1 MSRIILYTGK
11 GGVGKTTTAAA
22 TALQAAKRGYKALVV
37 STDPAHSLRD
47 AFDQEIGPEPKKIRN
62 NLYAQEIDVF
72 YSVDKYWGK
81 LTGYIQSLF
90 NWMKV
95 DDILAEEFSI
105 FPGMEEVSCFL
116 WVYSHFKDD
125 EYDVIVVDSA
135 PTGET
140 LRLLSLPDV
149 ARWWIMK
156 VFPIERKLLK
166 VVRPAVKVVSDMP
179 LPEEETYVA
188 IEDLFEKLN
197 AIHRV
202 FSNPEI
208 TSIRLVLNLEK
219 MVIKETQ
226 RAYTY
231 LNLYGYNVDS
241 AIVNR
246 TMPIEIDHPYFE
258 EWKKFQEVY
267 REEVRELFSTIPILE
282 APMFSREILGTETL
296 LEFGSRLFG
305 DKDPID
311 ILYKGKPYDIIKEKG
326 VYTLILK
333 LPFVSKKEVKLHQ
346 VGDELTIQIENQR
359 RNIFLPNF
367 LARLNVEKANLEGG
381 VLKVSFE
388 KARRSAGNQKKRERS

>member
-1 MSRIILYTGK
+1 MKRIILYTGK
-11 GGVGKTTTAAA
+11 GGVGKTTAAAA
-22 TALQAAKRGYKALVV
+22 TALQSAKRGYKTLVI

-47 AFDQEIGPEPKKIRN
+47 SFDIDIGPEPKKIVK

-95 DDILAEEFSI
+95 DDVLAEEFSI

-116 WVYSHFKDD
+116 WVYSHFK
-125 EYDVIVVDSA
+125 EAQYDVIIVDSA

-149 ARWWIMK
+149 ARWWIVK
-156 VFPIERKLLK
+156 VLPIERRLLK

-179 LPEEETYVA
+179 LPEEETYTA

-197 AIHRV
+197 SIHKT

-241 AIVNR
+241 VIVNR
-246 TMPIEIDHPYFE
+246 AMPKELDHPYFK
-258 EWKKFQEVY
+258 EWKVFQANYRKEVA
-267 REEVRELFSTIPILE
+267 ELFSAIPIHE
-282 APMFSREILGTETL
+282 APLFSKEILGVDAL
-296 LEFGSRLFG
+296 LEFGDTLFSK
-305 DKDPID
+305 KDPVQIF
-311 ILYKGKPYDIIKEKG
+311 YKEKPYEVVKEKG
-326 VYTLILK
+326 VYSLLLK
-333 LPFVSKKEVKLHQ
+333 LPFVSKQEVKLHQ
-346 VGDELTIQIENQR
+346 VGEELTIQIENQR
-359 RNIFLPNF
+359 RNIFLPSF

-381 VLKVSFE
+381 ILKISFE
-388 KARRSAGNQKKRERS
+388 KGVASKR

>member
-1 MSRIILYTGK
+1 MKRIILYTGK
-11 GGVGKTTTAAA
+11 GGVGKTTAAAA
-22 TALQAAKRGYKALVV
+22 TALQSAKRGHKTLVI

-47 AFDQEIGPEPKKIRN
+47 SFDVEIGPEPKKIMK

-95 DDILAEEFSI
+95 DDVLAEEFSI

-116 WVYSHFKDD
+116 WVYSHFREGD
-125 EYDVIVVDSA
+125 YDVIIVDSA

-149 ARWWIMK
+149 ARWWIVK

-179 LPEEETYVA
+179 LPEEETYSA

-197 AIHRV
+197 SIHKT

-231 LNLYGYNVDS
+231 LNLYGYNVDTV
-241 AIVNR
+241 IVNR
-246 TMPIEIDHPYFE
+246 AMPKEIDHPYFK
-258 EWKKFQEVY
+258 EWQEFQTNY
-267 REEVRELFSTIPILE
+267 REHVRELFSAIPIHE
-282 APMFSREILGTETL
+282 APLFSKEVLGIDAL
-296 LEFGSRLFG
+296 LEFGDTLFP
-305 DKDPID
+305 KMDPTE
-311 ILYKGKPYDIIKEKG
+311 ILYKEKPYEVIKEKG
-326 VYTLILK
+326 AYNLLLK
-333 LPFVSKKEVKLHQ
+333 LPFVSKEEVKLHQ
-346 VGDELTIQIENQR
+346 VGEELTIQIENQR
-359 RNIFLPNF
+359 RNIFLPGF

-381 VLKVSFE
+381 VLKISFE
-388 KARRSAGNQKKRERS
+388 KARASKK

>member
-22 TALQAAKRGYKALVV
+22 TALQAAKRGYKTLVV

-47 AFDQEIGPEPKKIRN
+47 AFDQEIGPEPRKIMK
-62 NLYAQEIDVF
+62 NLDAQEIDVF
-72 YSVDKYWGK
+72 YSVDKYWGD

-90 NWMKV
+90 RWMNV

-116 WVYSHFKDD
+116 WVYSHFK
-125 EYDVIVVDSA
+125 EGNYDVIIVDSA

-149 ARWWIMK
+149 ARWWIVK

-179 LPEEETYVA
+179 LPEEETYAA
-188 IEDLFEKLN
+188 IEDLFERLDL
-197 AIHRV
+197 IHKI
-202 FSNPEI
+202 FSNPDI

-246 TMPIEIDHPYFE
+246 TMPMELEHPYFR
-258 EWKKFQEVY
+258 EWKEFQSTYRKEVH
-267 REEVRELFSTIPILE
+267 ELFSTIPILE
-282 APMFSREILGTETL
+282 APLFTKEILGKDTL
-296 LEFGSRLFG
+296 LEFGSTLFA
-305 DKDPID
+305 DKDPVEIFQ
-311 ILYKGKPYDIIKEKG
+311 KGKPYEIVKEKG
-326 VYTLILK
+326 VYTLVLK
-333 LPFVSKKEVKLHQ
+333 LPFVSKEEVKLHQ
-346 VGDELTIQIENQR
+346 VGEELTIQIENQR

-367 LARLNVEKANLEGG
+367 LAKLNVDKANLEGG

-388 KARRSAGNQKKRERS
+388 KRRSNSKK

>member
-1 MSRIILYTGK
+1 MKRIILYTGK
-11 GGVGKTTTAAA
+11 GGVGKTTAAAA
-22 TALQAAKRGYKALVV
+22 TALQSAKRGHKTLVI

-47 AFDQEIGPEPKKIRN
+47 SFDVEIGPEPKKIMK

-95 DDILAEEFSI
+95 DDVLAEEFSI

-116 WVYSHFKDD
+116 WVYSHFREGD
-125 EYDVIVVDSA
+125 YDVIIVDSA

-149 ARWWIMK
+149 ARWWIVK

-179 LPEEETYVA
+179 LPEEETYSA

-197 AIHRV
+197 SIHKT

-231 LNLYGYNVDS
+231 LNLYGYNVDTV
-241 AIVNR
+241 IVNR
-246 TMPIEIDHPYFE
+246 AMPKEIDHPYFK
-258 EWKKFQEVY
+258 EWQEFQMNY
-267 REEVRELFSTIPILE
+267 REHVRELFSAIPIHE
-282 APMFSREILGTETL
+282 APLFSKEVLGIDAL
-296 LEFGSRLFG
+296 LEFGDTLFPEI
-305 DKDPID
+305 DPTE
-311 ILYKGKPYDIIKEKG
+311 ILYKEKPYEVIKEKG
-326 VYTLILK
+326 AYNLLLK
-333 LPFVSKKEVKLHQ
+333 LPFVSKEEVKLHQ
-346 VGDELTIQIENQR
+346 VGEELTIQIENQR
-359 RNIFLPNF
+359 RNIFLPGF

-381 VLKVSFE
+381 VLKISFE
-388 KARRSAGNQKKRERS
+388 KARASKK

>member
-1 MSRIILYTGK
+1 MKRIILYTGK
-11 GGVGKTTTAAA
+11 GGVGKTTAAAA
-22 TALQAAKRGYKALVV
+22 TALLSAKRGHKTLVI

-47 AFDQEIGPEPKKIRN
+47 SFDIDIGPEPKRIIK

-95 DDILAEEFSI
+95 DDVLAEEFSI

-116 WVYSHFKDD
+116 WVYSHFKEGD
-125 EYDVIVVDSA
+125 YDVIIVDSA

-149 ARWWIMK
+149 ARWWIVK

-179 LPEEETYVA
+179 LPEEETYAA

-197 AIHRV
+197 SIHKT

-241 AIVNR
+241 VIVNR
-246 TMPIEIDHPYFE
+246 AMPKELDHPYFK
-258 EWKKFQEVY
+258 EWKEFQENY
-267 REEVRELFSTIPILE
+267 RKEVAELFSAIPIHE
-282 APMFSREILGTETL
+282 APLFSKEILGVDAL
-296 LEFGSRLFG
+296 LEFGETLFSK
-305 DKDPID
+305 KDPVEIF
-311 ILYKGKPYDIIKEKG
+311 YKEKPYEVVKEKG
-326 VYTLILK
+326 AYSLLMK
-333 LPFVSKKEVKLHQ
+333 LPFVSKQEVKLHQ
-346 VGDELTIQIENQR
+346 VGEELTIQIENQR
-359 RNIFLPNF
+359 RNIFLPSF

-381 VLKVSFE
+381 ILKIGFE
-388 KARRSAGNQKKRERS
+388 KRSASKK

>member
-1 MSRIILYTGK
+1 MKRIILYTGK
-11 GGVGKTTTAAA
+11 GGVGKTTAAAA
-22 TALQAAKRGYKALVV
+22 TALQSAKKGHKTLVV

-47 AFDQEIGPEPKKIRN
+47 SFDIDIGPEPKKIMK

-95 DDILAEEFSI
+95 DDVLAEEFSI

-116 WVYSHFKDD
+116 WVYSHFKDGD
-125 EYDVIVVDSA
+125 YDVIIVDSA

-149 ARWWIMK
+149 ARWWIVK

-179 LPEEETYVA
+179 LPEEETYSA

-197 AIHRV
+197 SIHKT

-231 LNLYGYNVDS
+231 LNLYGYNVDTV
-241 AIVNR
+241 IVNR
-246 TMPIEIDHPYFE
+246 VMPKELDHPYFK
-258 EWKKFQEVY
+258 EWKESQKNY
-267 REEVRELFSTIPILE
+267 RKDVGELFSEIPIHE
-282 APMFSREILGTETL
+282 APLFSKEVLGLDSL
-296 LEFGSRLFG
+296 LEFGDRLFSK
-305 DKDPID
+305 KDPVD
-311 ILYKGKPYDIIKEKG
+311 IFYKGKSYEVIKEKG
-326 VYTLILK
+326 AYTLILK
-333 LPFVSKKEVKLHQ
+333 LPFVSKEEVKLHQ
-346 VGDELTIQIENQR
+346 VGEELTIQIENQR
-359 RNIFLPNF
+359 RNIFLPSF

-381 VLKVSFE
+381 VLKISFE
-388 KARRSAGNQKKRERS
+388 RGVSSKK

>member
-1 MSRIILYTGK
+1 MYTGK
-11 GGVGKTTTAAA
+11 GGVGKTTAAAA
-22 TALQAAKRGYKALVV
+22 TALQSAKRGYKTLVI

-47 AFDQEIGPEPKKIRN
+47 SFDIDIGPEPKKIVK

-95 DDILAEEFSI
+95 DDVLAEEFSI

-116 WVYSHFKDD
+116 WVYSHFKEGD
-125 EYDVIVVDSA
+125 YDVIIVDSA

-149 ARWWIMK
+149 ARWWIVK
-156 VFPIERKLLK
+156 VLPIERRLLK

-179 LPEEETYVA
+179 LPEEETYTA

-197 AIHRV
+197 SIHKT

-241 AIVNR
+241 VIVNR
-246 TMPIEIDHPYFE
+246 AMPKELDHPYFK
-258 EWKKFQEVY
+258 EWKVFQANYRKEVA
-267 REEVRELFSTIPILE
+267 ELFSSIPIHE
-282 APMFSREILGTETL
+282 APLFSKEILGVDAL
-296 LEFGSRLFG
+296 LEFGDTLFSK
-305 DKDPID
+305 KDPVEIF
-311 ILYKGKPYDIIKEKG
+311 YKEKPYEVVKEKG
-326 VYTLILK
+326 VYSLLLK
-333 LPFVSKKEVKLHQ
+333 LPFVSKQEVKLHQ
-346 VGDELTIQIENQR
+346 VGEELTIQIENQR
-359 RNIFLPNF
+359 RNIFLPSF

-381 VLKVSFE
+381 ILKISFE
-388 KARRSAGNQKKRERS
+388 KGIASKK

>member
-1 MSRIILYTGK
+1 MKRIILYTGK
-11 GGVGKTTTAAA
+11 GGVGKTTAAAA
-22 TALQAAKRGYKALVV
+22 TALQSAKRGHKTLVI

-47 AFDQEIGPEPKKIRN
+47 SFDVEIGPEPKKIMK

-95 DDILAEEFSI
+95 DDVLAEEFSI

-116 WVYSHFKDD
+116 WVYSHFREGD
-125 EYDVIVVDSA
+125 YDVIIVDSA

-149 ARWWIMK
+149 ARWWIVK

-179 LPEEETYVA
+179 LPEEETYSA

-197 AIHRV
+197 SIHKT

-231 LNLYGYNVDS
+231 LNLYGYNVDTV
-241 AIVNR
+241 IVNR
-246 TMPIEIDHPYFE
+246 AMPKEIDHPYFK
-258 EWKKFQEVY
+258 EWQEFQTNY
-267 REEVRELFSTIPILE
+267 REHVRELFSAIPIHE
-282 APMFSREILGTETL
+282 APLFSKEVLGIDAL
-296 LEFGSRLFG
+296 LEFGDTLFP
-305 DKDPID
+305 KIDPTE
-311 ILYKGKPYDIIKEKG
+311 ILYKEKPYEVIKENG
-326 VYTLILK
+326 AYNLLLK
-333 LPFVSKKEVKLHQ
+333 LPFVSKEEVKLHQ
-346 VGDELTIQIENQR
+346 VGEELTIQIENQR
-359 RNIFLPNF
+359 RNIFLPGF

-381 VLKVSFE
+381 VLKISFE
-388 KARRSAGNQKKRERS
+388 KARASKK

>member
-1 MSRIILYTGK
+1 MKRIILYTGK
-11 GGVGKTTTAAA
+11 GGVGKTTAAAA
-22 TALQAAKRGYKALVV
+22 TALLSAKRGHKTLVI

-47 AFDQEIGPEPKKIRN
+47 SFDIDIGPEPKKIMK

-72 YSVDKYWGK
+72 YSVDKYWSK

-95 DDILAEEFSI
+95 DDVLAEEFSI

-116 WVYSHFKDD
+116 WVYSHFKEGD
-125 EYDVIVVDSA
+125 YDVIIVDSA

-149 ARWWIMK
+149 ARWWIVK

-166 VVRPAVKVVSDMP
+166 VIRPAVKVVSDMP
-179 LPEEETYVA
+179 LPEEETYSA

-197 AIHRV
+197 SIHKT

-231 LNLYGYNVDS
+231 LNLYGYNVDTV
-241 AIVNR
+241 IVNR
-246 TMPIEIDHPYFE
+246 AMPKELDHPYFR
-258 EWKKFQEVY
+258 EWKVFQENY
-267 REEVRELFSTIPILE
+267 RKEVRELFSSIPIHE
-282 APMFSREILGTETL
+282 APLFAREILGIDAL
-296 LEFGSRLFG
+296 FNFG
-305 DKDPID
+305 DMLFSNKDPVD
-311 ILYKGKPYDIIKEKG
+311 IFYKGKPYEVVKEKG
-326 VYTLILK
+326 VYNLLLK
-333 LPFVSKKEVKLHQ
+333 LPFVGKEEVKLHQ
-346 VGDELTIQIENQR
+346 VGEELTVQIENQR
-359 RNIFLPNF
+359 RNIFLPSF
-367 LARLNVEKANLEGG
+367 LAKLNVEKANLEGG
-381 VLKVSFE
+381 ILKISFE
-388 KARRSAGNQKKRERS
+388 KSGRQKK

>member
-47 AFDQEIGPEPKKIRN
+47 VFDQEIGPEPKKIKD

-125 EYDVIVVDSA
+125 EYDVIIVDSA

-149 ARWWIMK
+149 ARWWIVK

-197 AIHRV
+197 AIHRI

-246 TMPIEIDHPYFE
+246 TMPVEIDHPYFKQ
-258 EWKKFQEVY
+258 WKEFQEIY

-282 APMFSREILGTETL
+282 APLFSKEILGTDSL
-296 LEFGSRLFG
+296 LEFGSTLFG
-305 DKDPID
+305 EKDPVD

-326 VYTLILK
+326 AYTIILK
-333 LPFVSKKEVKLHQ
+333 LPFVSKQEVNLHQ

-388 KARRSAGNQKKRERS
+388 KAKRNPGNQQKRQKN

>member
-1 MSRIILYTGK
+1 MARIILYTGK

-22 TALQAAKRGYKALVV
+22 TALQAAKSGYKALVV

-47 AFDQEIGPEPKKIRN
+47 SFDQEIGPEPKKIMK

-116 WVYSHFKDD
+116 WVYSHYSESDF
-125 EYDVIVVDSA
+125 DVIIVDSA

-149 ARWWIMK
+149 ARWWIVK

-188 IEDLFEKLN
+188 IEDLFDKLN
-197 AIHRV
+197 SIHKI
-202 FSNPEI
+202 FSNSDI
-208 TSIRLVLNLEK
+208 TSIRLVTNLEK

-231 LNLYGYNVDS
+231 LSLYGYNVDS
-241 AIVNR
+241 VIVNR
-246 TMPIEIDHPYFE
+246 TMPTDIDHPFFKQWRE
-258 EWKKFQEVY
+258 SQAVY
-267 REEVRELFSTIPILE
+267 RKEVEELFSSVPIFE
-282 APMFSREILGTETL
+282 APLHRKEIMGADAL
-296 LEFGSRLFG
+296 LEFGDSLFAK
-305 DKDPID
+305 KDPVSIFSN
-311 ILYKGKPYDIIKEKG
+311 IKPYEIVKEKG
-326 VYTLILK
+326 VYNLILK
-333 LPFVSKKEVKLHQ
+333 LPFVAKDEVKLHQ
-346 VGDELTIQIENQR
+346 VADELTIQIENQR
-359 RNIFLPNF
+359 RNIFLPGF
-367 LARLNVEKANLEGG
+367 LAKLNVEKANLEGG
-381 VLKVSFE
+381 VLKITFE
-388 KARRSAGNQKKRERS
+388 KPPKTTKK

>member
-1 MSRIILYTGK
+1 MKRIILYTGK
-11 GGVGKTTTAAA
+11 GGVGKTTAAAA
-22 TALQAAKRGYKALVV
+22 TALQSAKRGHKTLVI

-47 AFDQEIGPEPKKIRN
+47 SFDIEIGPEPKKIMK

-95 DDILAEEFSI
+95 DDVLAEEFSI

-116 WVYSHFKDD
+116 WVYSHFKEGDY
-125 EYDVIVVDSA
+125 EVIIVDSA

-149 ARWWIMK
+149 ARWWIVK

-179 LPEEETYVA
+179 LPEEETYSA

-197 AIHRV
+197 SIHKT

-231 LNLYGYNVDS
+231 LNLYGYNVDTV
-241 AIVNR
+241 IVNR
-246 TMPIEIDHPYFE
+246 AMPKEIDHPYFK
-258 EWKKFQEVY
+258 EWKEFQKSY
-267 REEVRELFSTIPILE
+267 REHVGELFSSIPIHE
-282 APMFSREILGTETL
+282 APLFSKEVLGIDAL
-296 LEFGSRLFG
+296 LEFGDTLFPK
-305 DKDPID
+305 KDPSE
-311 ILYKGKPYDIIKEKG
+311 ILHKEKPYEVVKENG
-326 VYTLILK
+326 AYNLLLK
-333 LPFVSKKEVKLHQ
+333 LPFVSKEEVKLHQ
-346 VGDELTIQIENQR
+346 VGEELTIQIENQR
-359 RNIFLPNF
+359 RNIFLPSF

-381 VLKVSFE
+381 VLKISFE
-388 KARRSAGNQKKRERS
+388 KARASKK

>member
-1 MSRIILYTGK
+1 MARIILYTGK
-11 GGVGKTTTAAA
+11 GGVGKTTAAAA

-47 AFDQEIGPEPKKIRN
+47 SFDQEIGPEPKKIMK

-116 WVYSHFKDD
+116 WVYSHYNESD
-125 EYDVIVVDSA
+125 YDVIIVDSA

-149 ARWWIMK
+149 ARWWIVK

-179 LPEEETYVA
+179 LPEEETYAA
-188 IEDLFEKLN
+188 IEDLFDRLN
-197 AIHRV
+197 SIHKI
-202 FSNPEI
+202 FSNSDI
-208 TSIRLVLNLEK
+208 TTIRLVMNLEK

-231 LNLYGYNVDS
+231 LSLYGYNVDS
-241 AIVNR
+241 VIVNR
-246 TMPIEIDHPYFE
+246 TMPTDIDHPFFRQWRESQAIYR
-258 EWKKFQEVY
+258 KEV
-267 REEVRELFSTIPILE
+267 EQLFSSVPIHE
-282 APMFSREILGTETL
+282 APLLQKEVMGVDTL
-296 LEFGSRLFG
+296 LEFGDSLFG
-305 DKDPID
+305 KQDPVSIFSNV
-311 ILYKGKPYDIIKEKG
+311 KPYEIVKENG
-326 VYTLILK
+326 VYTLVLK
-333 LPFVSKKEVKLHQ
+333 LPFVSKEEVKLHQ
-346 VGDELTIQIENQR
+346 VADELTIQIENHR
-359 RNIFLPNF
+359 RNIFLPGF
-367 LARLNVEKANLEGG
+367 LAKLNVEKANLEGG
-381 VLKVSFE
+381 VLRITFE
-388 KARRSAGNQKKRERS
+388 KPAKTTRK

>member
-1 MSRIILYTGK
+1 MKRIILYTGK
-11 GGVGKTTTAAA
+11 GGVGKTTAAAA
-22 TALQAAKRGYKALVV
+22 TALLSAKRGLKTLVI

-47 AFDQEIGPEPKKIRN
+47 SFDIDIGPEPKRIIK

-95 DDILAEEFSI
+95 DDVLAEEFSI

-116 WVYSHFKDD
+116 WVYSHFKEG
-125 EYDVIVVDSA
+125 EYDVIIVDSA

-149 ARWWIMK
+149 ARWWIVK

-179 LPEEETYVA
+179 LPEEETYTA

-197 AIHRV
+197 SIHKT

-241 AIVNR
+241 VIVNR
-246 TMPIEIDHPYFE
+246 AMPKELDHPYFK
-258 EWKKFQEVY
+258 EWKEFQENY
-267 REEVRELFSTIPILE
+267 RKEVAELFSAIPIHE
-282 APMFSREILGTETL
+282 APLFSKEILGIDAL
-296 LEFGSRLFG
+296 LEFGDTLFSK
-305 DKDPID
+305 KDPVEIF
-311 ILYKGKPYDIIKEKG
+311 YKEKPYEVVKEKG
-326 VYTLILK
+326 TYSLLLK
-333 LPFVSKKEVKLHQ
+333 LPFVSKQEVKLHQ
-346 VGDELTIQIENQR
+346 VGEELTIQIENQR
-359 RNIFLPNF
+359 RNIFLPSF

-381 VLKVSFE
+381 ILKISFE
-388 KARRSAGNQKKRERS
+388 KPSALKK

>member
-1 MSRIILYTGK
+1 MARIILYTGK

-47 AFDQEIGPEPKKIRN
+47 SFDQEIGPEPKKIMK

-116 WVYSHFKDD
+116 WVYSHYSEND
-125 EYDVIVVDSA
+125 YDVIIVDSA

-149 ARWWIMK
+149 ARWWIVK

-188 IEDLFEKLN
+188 IEDLFDKLN
-197 AIHRV
+197 AIHKI
-202 FSNPEI
+202 FSNSDI
-208 TSIRLVLNLEK
+208 TSIRLVTNLEK

-231 LNLYGYNVDS
+231 LSLYGYNVDS
-241 AIVNR
+241 VIVNR
-246 TMPIEIDHPYFE
+246 TMPTDIDHPFFRQWRESQAEYR
-258 EWKKFQEVY
+258 KEV
-267 REEVRELFSTIPILE
+267 EQLFSSVPIFE
-282 APMFSREILGTETL
+282 APLHQREVMGADAL
-296 LEFGSRLFG
+296 LEFGDSLFG
-305 DKDPID
+305 KKDPVSIFSN
-311 ILYKGKPYDIIKEKG
+311 IKPYEIVKEKG
-326 VYTLILK
+326 VYNLVLK
-333 LPFVSKKEVKLHQ
+333 LPFVGKEEVKLHQ
-346 VGDELTIQIENQR
+346 VADELTIQIENQR
-359 RNIFLPNF
+359 RNIFLPGF
-367 LARLNVEKANLEGG
+367 LAKLNVEKANLEGG
-381 VLKVSFE
+381 VLRITFE
-388 KARRSAGNQKKRERS
+388 KPAKTTKK

>member
-1 MSRIILYTGK
+1 MYTGK
-11 GGVGKTTTAAA
+11 GGVGKTTAAAA
-22 TALQAAKRGYKALVV
+22 TALQSAKRGYKTLVI

-47 AFDQEIGPEPKKIRN
+47 SFDIDIGPEPKKIVK

-95 DDILAEEFSI
+95 DDVLAEEFSI

-116 WVYSHFKDD
+116 WVYSHFKEG
-125 EYDVIVVDSA
+125 EYDVIIVDSA

-149 ARWWIMK
+149 ARWWIVK
-156 VFPIERKLLK
+156 VLPIERRLLK

-179 LPEEETYVA
+179 LPEEETYTA

-197 AIHRV
+197 SIHKT

-241 AIVNR
+241 VIVNR
-246 TMPIEIDHPYFE
+246 AMPKELDHPYFK
-258 EWKKFQEVY
+258 EWKVFQANYRKEVA
-267 REEVRELFSTIPILE
+267 ELFSAIPIHE
-282 APMFSREILGTETL
+282 APLFSKEILGVDAL
-296 LEFGSRLFG
+296 LEFGDTLFSK
-305 DKDPID
+305 KDPVQIF
-311 ILYKGKPYDIIKEKG
+311 YKEKPYEVVKEKG
-326 VYTLILK
+326 VYSLLLK
-333 LPFVSKKEVKLHQ
+333 LPFVSKQEVKLHQ
-346 VGDELTIQIENQR
+346 VGEELTIQIENQR
-359 RNIFLPNF
+359 RNIFLPGF

-381 VLKVSFE
+381 ILKISFE
-388 KARRSAGNQKKRERS
+388 KGSTTKK

>member
-1 MSRIILYTGK
+1 MTRIILYTGK
-11 GGVGKTTTAAA
+11 GGVGKTTAAAA
-22 TALQAAKRGYKALVV
+22 TALQAAKRGYKTLVV

-47 AFDQEIGPEPKKIRN
+47 SFDLEIGPEPKKIMK

-95 DDILAEEFSI
+95 DDVLAEEFSI

-116 WVYSHFKDD
+116 WVYSHFK
-125 EYDVIVVDSA
+125 EGQYDVIIVDSA

-149 ARWWIMK
+149 ARWWIVK
-156 VFPIERKLLK
+156 VFPIERRLLK

-179 LPEEETYVA
+179 LPEEETYIA

-197 AIHRV
+197 SIHKI

-241 AIVNR
+241 VIVNR
-246 TMPIEIDHPYFE
+246 AMPKELDHPYFK
-258 EWKKFQEVY
+258 EWQEFQENY
-267 REEVRELFSTIPILE
+267 RKDVGELFSSIPLYE
-282 APMFSREILGTETL
+282 APLFSKEVLGIDAL
-296 LEFGSRLFG
+296 LEFGSTLFSK
-305 DKDPID
+305 KDPVD
-311 ILYKGKPYDIIKEKG
+311 IFYKGKPYDVVKEKG
-326 VYTLILK
+326 VYSLVLK
-333 LPFVSKKEVKLHQ
+333 LPFVSKEEVKLHQ
-346 VGDELTIQIENQR
+346 VGEELTIQIENQR

-367 LARLNVEKANLEGG
+367 LAKLNVEKANLEDGM
-381 VLKVSFE
+381 LKISFE
-388 KARRSAGNQKKRERS
+388 KGSVSKN

>member
-1 MSRIILYTGK
+1 MKRIILYTGK
-11 GGVGKTTTAAA
+11 GGVGKTTAAAA
-22 TALQAAKRGYKALVV
+22 TALQSAKRGHKTLVV

-47 AFDQEIGPEPKKIRN
+47 SFDTEIGPEPKNIMK
-62 NLYAQEIDVF
+62 NLDAQEIDVF

-95 DDILAEEFSI
+95 DDVLAEEFSI

-116 WVYSHFKDD
+116 WVYSHFREGD
-125 EYDVIVVDSA
+125 YDVIIVDSA

-149 ARWWIMK
+149 ARWWLVK
-156 VFPIERKLLK
+156 VLPIERKLLK

-179 LPEEETYVA
+179 LPEEETYTA
-188 IEDLFEKLN
+188 IEELFEKLN
-197 AIHRV
+197 SIHKM

-241 AIVNR
+241 VIVNR
-246 TMPIEIDHPYFE
+246 AMPKELDHPYFK
-258 EWKKFQEVY
+258 EWKELQENY
-267 REEVRELFSTIPILE
+267 RKEVAVLFSSLPIHEAPLFSKEILGVDALLDFGEKLFST
-282 APMFSREILGTETL
+282 
-296 LEFGSRLFG
+296 
-305 DKDPID
+305 KDPVD
-311 ILYKGKPYDIIKEKG
+311 IFYKEKPYEVIKEKG
-326 VYTLILK
+326 AYNLLLK
-333 LPFVSKKEVKLHQ
+333 LPFVSKEEVKLHQ
-346 VGDELTIQIENQR
+346 VGEELTIQIENQR
-359 RNIFLPNF
+359 RNIFLPAF

-381 VLKVSFE
+381 VLKISFE
-388 KARRSAGNQKKRERS
+388 KSRASKK

>member
-1 MSRIILYTGK
+1 MKRIILYTGK
-11 GGVGKTTTAAA
+11 GGVGKTTAAAA
-22 TALQAAKRGYKALVV
+22 TALLSAKRGHKTLVI

-47 AFDQEIGPEPKKIRN
+47 SFDIDIGPEPKKIMK

-72 YSVDKYWGK
+72 YSVDKYWSK

-95 DDILAEEFSI
+95 DDVLAEEFSI

-116 WVYSHFKDD
+116 WVYSHFKEGD
-125 EYDVIVVDSA
+125 YDVIIVDSA

-149 ARWWIMK
+149 ARWWIVK

-166 VVRPAVKVVSDMP
+166 VIRPAVKVVSDMP
-179 LPEEETYVA
+179 LPEEETYSA

-197 AIHRV
+197 SIHKT

-231 LNLYGYNVDS
+231 LNLYGYNVDTV
-241 AIVNR
+241 IVNR
-246 TMPIEIDHPYFE
+246 AMPKELDHPYFR
-258 EWKKFQEVY
+258 EWKVFQENY
-267 REEVRELFSTIPILE
+267 RKEVRELFSAIPIHE
-282 APMFSREILGTETL
+282 APLFAKEILGIDAL
-296 LEFGSRLFG
+296 LNFG
-305 DKDPID
+305 DMLFSNKDPVD
-311 ILYKGKPYDIIKEKG
+311 IFYKGKPYEVVKEKG
-326 VYTLILK
+326 VYNLLLK
-333 LPFVSKKEVKLHQ
+333 LPFVGKEEVKLHQ
-346 VGDELTIQIENQR
+346 VGEELTVQIENQR
-359 RNIFLPNF
+359 RNIFLPSF
-367 LARLNVEKANLEGG
+367 LAKLNVEKANLEGG
-381 VLKVSFE
+381 ILKISFE
-388 KARRSAGNQKKRERS
+388 KSSRQKK

>member
-1 MSRIILYTGK
+1 MKRIILYTGK
-11 GGVGKTTTAAA
+11 GGVGKTTAAAA
-22 TALQAAKRGYKALVV
+22 TALQSAKRGYKTLVI

-47 AFDQEIGPEPKKIRN
+47 SFDIDIGPEPKKIAK

-95 DDILAEEFSI
+95 DDVLAEEFSI

-116 WVYSHFKDD
+116 WVYSHYKEGD
-125 EYDVIVVDSA
+125 YDVIIVDSA

-149 ARWWIMK
+149 ARWWIVK

-166 VVRPAVKVVSDMP
+166 VIRPAVKVVSDMP
-179 LPEEETYVA
+179 LPEEETYAA

-197 AIHRV
+197 SIHKT

-241 AIVNR
+241 IIVNR
-246 TMPIEIDHPYFE
+246 AMPKELDHPYFK
-258 EWKKFQEVY
+258 EWKVFQENY
-267 REEVRELFSTIPILE
+267 RKEVAELFSAIPIHE
-282 APMFSREILGTETL
+282 APLFSKEILGIDAL
-296 LEFGSRLFG
+296 LEFGDTLFS
-305 DKDPID
+305 KRDPVEIF
-311 ILYKGKPYDIIKEKG
+311 YKEKPYEVVKEKG
-326 VYTLILK
+326 AYRVIISSDRKGRLEQLRR
-333 LPFVSKKEVKLHQ
+333 FKK
-346 VGDELTIQIENQR
+346 I
-359 RNIFLPNF
+359 
-367 LARLNVEKANLEGG
+367 
-381 VLKVSFE
+381 S
-388 KARRSAGNQKKRERS
+388 

>member
-1 MSRIILYTGK
+1 MKRIILYTGK
-11 GGVGKTTTAAA
+11 GGVGKTTVAAA
-22 TALQAAKRGYKALVV
+22 TALQSAKRGYKTLVI

-47 AFDQEIGPEPKKIRN
+47 SFDIDIGPEPKKIVK

-95 DDILAEEFSI
+95 DDVLAEEFSI

-116 WVYSHFKDD
+116 WVYSHFKEG
-125 EYDVIVVDSA
+125 EYDVIIVDSA

-149 ARWWIMK
+149 ARWWIVK
-156 VFPIERKLLK
+156 VLPIERKLLK

-179 LPEEETYVA
+179 LPEEETYTA

-197 AIHRV
+197 SIHKT
-202 FSNPEI
+202 FSNPDI

-241 AIVNR
+241 VIVNR
-246 TMPIEIDHPYFE
+246 AMPKELDHPYFK
-258 EWKKFQEVY
+258 EWKEFQANYRKEVA
-267 REEVRELFSTIPILE
+267 ELFSAIPIHE
-282 APMFSREILGTETL
+282 APLFSKEILGVDAL
-296 LEFGSRLFG
+296 LEFGDMLFSK
-305 DKDPID
+305 KDPVD
-311 ILYKGKPYDIIKEKG
+311 IFYKEKPYEVVKEKG
-326 VYTLILK
+326 AYSLLLK
-333 LPFVSKKEVKLHQ
+333 LPFVSKQEVKLHQ
-346 VGDELTIQIENQR
+346 VGEELTIQIENQR
-359 RNIFLPNF
+359 RNIFLPSF

-381 VLKVSFE
+381 ILKISFE
-388 KARRSAGNQKKRERS
+388 KSIASKK

>member
-1 MSRIILYTGK
+1 MKRIILYTGK
-11 GGVGKTTTAAA
+11 GGVGKTTAAAA
-22 TALQAAKRGYKALVV
+22 TALLSAKRGHKTLVI

-47 AFDQEIGPEPKKIRN
+47 SFDIDIGPEPKRITK

-95 DDILAEEFSI
+95 DDVLAEEFSI

-116 WVYSHFKDD
+116 WVYSHFKEGD
-125 EYDVIVVDSA
+125 YDVIIVDSA

-149 ARWWIMK
+149 ARWWIVK

-179 LPEEETYVA
+179 LPEEETYSA

-197 AIHRV
+197 SIHKT

-241 AIVNR
+241 VIVNR
-246 TMPIEIDHPYFE
+246 AMPKELEHPYFK
-258 EWKKFQEVY
+258 EWKEFQENY
-267 REEVRELFSTIPILE
+267 RKEVAELFSAIPMHE
-282 APMFSREILGTETL
+282 APLFSKEVLGVDAL
-296 LEFGSRLFG
+296 LEFGETLFSK
-305 DKDPID
+305 KDPVEIF
-311 ILYKGKPYDIIKEKG
+311 YKEKPYEVVKEKG
-326 VYTLILK
+326 AYSLLLK
-333 LPFVSKKEVKLHQ
+333 LPFVSKQEVKLHQ
-346 VGDELTIQIENQR
+346 VGEELTIQIENQR
-359 RNIFLPNF
+359 RNIFLPSF

-381 VLKVSFE
+381 ILKISFE
-388 KARRSAGNQKKRERS
+388 KRSASKK